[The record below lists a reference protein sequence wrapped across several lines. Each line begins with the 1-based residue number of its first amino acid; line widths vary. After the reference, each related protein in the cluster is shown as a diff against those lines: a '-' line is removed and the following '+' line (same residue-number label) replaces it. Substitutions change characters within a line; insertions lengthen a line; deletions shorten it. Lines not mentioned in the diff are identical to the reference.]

1 MENQVEI
8 IKQVNDQ
15 DVMEMKTMGMN
26 GEKLTVDIKLKGLK
40 DVKKTT
46 KAFRKLNQE
55 LEKTIQLVE
64 RLDDLN

>member
-1 MENQVEI
+1 MENNFSMALRSDGTV
-8 IKQVNDQ
+8 
-15 DVMEMKTMGMN
+15 MKTMGMN

-40 DVKKTT
+40 DVKETT

>member
-1 MENQVEI
+1 MENQL
-8 IKQVNDQ
+8 QVFD
-15 DVMEMKTMGMN
+15 
-26 GEKLTVDIKLKGLK
+26 VDIKLKGLK
-40 DVKKTT
+40 DVKETT

>member
-1 MENQVEI
+1 
-8 IKQVNDQ
+8 
-15 DVMEMKTMGMN
+15 MGMN

-40 DVKKTT
+40 DVKETT
-46 KAFRKLNQE
+46 KAFRNLNQE

>member
-1 MENQVEI
+1 
-8 IKQVNDQ
+8 
-15 DVMEMKTMGMN
+15 MGMN

-40 DVKKTT
+40 DVKEAT

-55 LEKTIQLVE
+55 LEKTIQFVE

>member
-1 MENQVEI
+1 MALRS
-8 IKQVNDQ
+8 DGT
-15 DVMEMKTMGMN
+15 EMKTMGMN

-40 DVKKTT
+40 DVKEAT

-55 LEKTIQLVE
+55 LEKTIQFVE

>member
-1 MENQVEI
+1 MTE
-8 IKQVNDQ
+8 
-15 DVMEMKTMGMN
+15 KTVDMN

-40 DVKKTT
+40 DVKETT